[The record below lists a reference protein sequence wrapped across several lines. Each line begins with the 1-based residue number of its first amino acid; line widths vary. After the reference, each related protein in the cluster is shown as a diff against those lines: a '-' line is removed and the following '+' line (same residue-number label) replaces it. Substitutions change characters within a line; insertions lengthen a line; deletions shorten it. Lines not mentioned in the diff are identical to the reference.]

1 MSIEQEIKTK
11 ADLIDRQIAMWLPTE
26 RGPQKIVYEAM
37 NYSIHAGGKRLRP
50 MLVGETA
57 RLFGLNPEDEPL
69 VTAFMAAI
77 EMIHTYSLVHDDLPA
92 MDNDLLRRGKP
103 TTHAAYGE
111 AMAILC
117 GDALL
122 NRAFEIVC
130 MALEATEAQLLSGG
144 LRAARILARR
154 AGTEG
159 MIGGQVADLLAEG
172 RTDVTLSDLQFIYDY
187 KTGALLSAAME
198 IGAALAG
205 ARKEEQETVRAIA
218 LRIGMAFQIQDDI
231 LDITGNIEEI
241 GKPVGSDAENEKPTY
256 AAVCGIE
263 KAQEEVQRLTNE
275 AVDMLS
281 SLPGDTSFLKEL
293 FLWLIHRNH

>member
-1 MSIEQEIKTK
+1 MKIEQELKTR
-11 ADLIDRQIAMWLPTE
+11 AEEIDRQIAMWLPTE
-26 RGPQKIVYEAM
+26 QGTQKIIYEAM
-37 NYSIHAGGKRLRP
+37 NYSIRAGGKRLRP
-50 MLVGETA
+50 MLIAETA

-69 VTAFMAAI
+69 VSAFMAAI

-92 MDNDLLRRGKP
+92 MDNDLLRRGQP
-103 TTHAAYGE
+103 TTHAVYGE

-122 NRAFEIVC
+122 NRAFEVVC
-130 MALEATEAQLLSGG
+130 MALEATEAQMLSGG

-159 MIGGQVADLLAEG
+159 MIGGQVADLLAEN
-172 RTDVTLSDLQFIYDY
+172 RTDVTLSDLQFIYDC

-218 LRIGMAFQIQDDI
+218 MRIGMAFQIQDDI
-231 LDITGNIEEI
+231 LDVTGDPETI
-241 GKPVGSDAENEKPTY
+241 GKPVGSDAENQKPTY
-256 AAVCGIE
+256 VVLAGIP
-263 KAQEEVQRLTNE
+263 KAREEVERLSDE
-275 AVDMLS
+275 AIAMLEK
-281 SLPGDTSFLKEL
+281 LPGDTAFLREL
-293 FLWLIHRNH
+293 FIWLIHRNH